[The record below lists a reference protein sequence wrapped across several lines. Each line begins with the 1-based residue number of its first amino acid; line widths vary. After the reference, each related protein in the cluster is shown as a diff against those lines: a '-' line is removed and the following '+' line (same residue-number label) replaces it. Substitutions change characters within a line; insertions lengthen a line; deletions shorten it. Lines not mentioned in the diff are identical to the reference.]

1 MKILVHLFL
10 YLYPAALILGQEASS
25 FYQLSVALKDS
36 GRSVNLVACQGK
48 KVLVAVCDAREPDTQ
63 LLSQLNDVQQKYHDR
78 LVVIVIPVNDLSSSA
93 KAVDASRWQGISGS
107 YEVATLSAGKKSSGS
122 AQHPLLWWVTNESG
136 NGHFDHD
143 IKGGGYLFVISETGR
158 LFAVLQR
165 SGSMEQK
172 LLQRILDSKVADH

>member
-1 MKILVHLFL
+1 MKILLQIIL
-10 YLYPAALILGQEASS
+10 YLFPASLLVGQEASS
-25 FYQLSVALKDS
+25 LYRLSVALKDS
-36 GRSVNLVACQGK
+36 GGSVNLVACQGK

-63 LLSQLNDVQQKYHDR
+63 LLSQLNDVQEKYHDR

-136 NGHFDHD
+136 NGHFNHD

-158 LFAVLQR
+158 LFAVLKR
-165 SGSMEQK
+165 SGPIEENT
-172 LLQRILDSKVADH
+172 LQRIIDSKVADH